1 MQENNENQQPQN
13 AAAQDIDKE
22 IEIVA
27 EQAKPKKESVSVKA
41 WLVLLFIVFA
51 GSMASGLYLA
61 VTGAAAPKKP
71 AIKLDIEEESSTLL
85 DLASKKQGAAVIKIN
100 GIIQETGERG
110 FGSKQNASAIAKK
123 IRAAA
128 DKKQVTALLLDI
140 NSPGGTVASV
150 QDIYD
155 AVLYFKSKKKPV
167 VAMFRDVAA
176 SGGFYVAMA
185 ADKIVAQPGT
195 LTGSIGVIMQGSN
208 IEGLFDK
215 IGVKMTPIKS
225 GKHKDMGSPYR
236 QMTEEEQALL
246 QEMINDT
253 YQQFFAVVQK
263 ARPNIPVEQ
272 LKLYA
277 DGRIF
282 TGQRAK
288 AIGMI
293 DELGG
298 EETARQILGQMTG
311 NKDIKLLTPKINN
324 FFEAFSISAA
334 LNSKLG
340 FDKLEEIT
348 TPKVSYLWTTL

>member
-1 MQENNENQQPQN
+1 MQENNQNQHQQN
-13 AAAQDIDKE
+13 ATAHDIEKE

-27 EQAKPKKESVSVKA
+27 AQAKPKRETASLKA
-41 WLVLLFIVFA
+41 WLVLLIIVFT

-61 VTGAAAPKKP
+61 VTGAVAPKKNTV
-71 AIKLDIEEESSTLL
+71 KLAAEDDSSKLL
-85 DLASKKQGAAVIKIN
+85 DLATKKTGAAVIKIN
-100 GIIQETGERG
+100 GAIQEIGEIG
-110 FGSKQNASAIAKK
+110 FSGRQNASTIAKR

-128 DKKQVTALLLDI
+128 DKKQITALLLDI

-155 AVLYFKSKKKPV
+155 AVVYFKSKKKPV

-208 IEGLFDK
+208 VEGLFDK

-225 GKHKDMGSPYR
+225 GKHKDMGAAYR
-236 QMTEEEQALL
+236 QMTEEEKSIL

-253 YQQFFAVVQK
+253 YQQFFAVVQQ
-263 ARPNIPVEQ
+263 ARPNIPVED
-272 LKLYA
+272 LKIYA

-288 AIGMI
+288 AIGLV
-293 DELGG
+293 DVLGG
-298 EETARQILGQMTG
+298 EEAARKLLGDMTG

-324 FFEAFSISAA
+324 FFEAFSMNA
-334 LNSKLG
+334 LLNNKLG
-340 FDKLEEIT
+340 LDTLEEIT